1 MRGAVITFTEPVF
14 SCGYDERP
22 GCWVTESDG
31 GLQRVDLFLDMSS
44 KSLKKLNRHLLWQA
58 LDAVSAPALIIDA
71 QHRDRQ
77 VVYANPAVATALG
90 LRPGEL
96 IGRTSNTLGEMPFDP
111 VSQEPWRPRDASG
124 GSLELYPVA
133 LYDQPG
139 KADYWLLTT
148 AVAETPVA
156 QLMTSTGSFRAAELW
171 TRGLRDERT
180 DGTTGIPS
188 RTSLVEVLARDW
200 SIARRQQQ
208 RVSVIVFE
216 IDALESYQNLFG
228 RHATDTC
235 LRRVAHAIANS
246 LQRASD
252 YCARVGNDRFAVLI
266 GGVEEQQVSDFA
278 ERIAQRIRDLSIHHP
293 RSQLARYVTVSWG
306 LASEVPTPRAEEPC
320 LLEEAE
326 GRVSGKAQKLAP
338 GEVDLSAD
346 AG

>member
-1 MRGAVITFTEPVF
+1 
-14 SCGYDERP
+14 
-22 GCWVTESDG
+22 
-31 GLQRVDLFLDMSS
+31 MSS

-58 LDAVSAPALIIDA
+58 LDAVPAPALIIDA
-71 QHRDRQ
+71 QHHERQ
-77 VVYANPAVATALG
+77 VVYANPAVAMALG
-90 LRPGEL
+90 IRPSEL
-96 IGRTSNTLGEMPFDP
+96 IGRSSDSLADTIFDP
-111 VSQEPWRPRDASG
+111 VSQEPWRPRVAQG
-124 GSLELYPVA
+124 GCLDLHPAA

-139 KADYWLLTT
+139 KAGYWLLST
-148 AVAETPVA
+148 AVVDPPVA
-156 QLMTSTGSFRAAELW
+156 PQMTSTGSFRATDLW

-188 RTSLVEVLARDW
+188 RNSLVEVLTRDW

-208 RVSVIVFE
+208 RLSVIVFE

-266 GGVEEQQVSDFA
+266 GSVEEERVAQFA
-278 ERIAQRIRDLSIHHP
+278 ERIAQRVRDLAIHHP
-293 RSQLARYVTVSWG
+293 RSQLARYVTVSWA
-306 LASEVPTPRAEEPC
+306 LASEVPGLLAEESA
-320 LLEEAE
+320 LLEDAEA
-326 GRVSGKAQKLAP
+326 RVTGQGQRDATGSDDRD
-338 GEVDLSAD
+338 VD